1 VRGGYAL
8 RPAPLA
14 LLFLMCVL
22 ALASFRAA
30 EARPYDEVIA
40 SGTLR
45 VAVYRDF
52 PPFASGP
59 DGAPSGVDVD
69 LGAAI
74 AKRLGVAVTYM
85 NLTAGETEDDD
96 LRNAVWKGHYL
107 GGGVADVMLH
117 VPIDRILAER
127 NDNVV
132 IFAPYYEERVVV
144 LSDPAQTAGDDLV
157 STFAD
162 HKVGV
167 DLESLADLYLT
178 SAFGGAL
185 RGNVVHFHSVADA
198 VAALRRGEVAGVVGN
213 QGEIEGALHGD
224 RGSYRLGPMPMPG
237 LLRTSWPL
245 GMAVKVNAHDLANAI
260 EPIVAAMAKDGSLKA
275 IFAAHGLSYVPKPPP
290 Q

>member
-1 VRGGYAL
+1 
-8 RPAPLA
+8 
-14 LLFLMCVL
+14 
-22 ALASFRAA
+22 
-30 EARPYDEVIA
+30 
-40 SGTLR
+40 
-45 VAVYRDF
+45 
-52 PPFASGP
+52 
-59 DGAPSGVDVD
+59 
-69 LGAAI
+69 
-74 AKRLGVAVTYM
+74 M

-117 VPIDRILAER
+117 VPIDRVLAER

-132 IFAPYYEERVVV
+132 IFAPYYEERVLV

-157 STFAD
+157 IAFGE

-185 RGNVVHFHSVADA
+185 RGNVVHFHSIADA

-213 QGEIEGALHGD
+213 QGEIEGALHDD
-224 RGSYRLGPMPMPG
+224 RGSYALGPMPMPG

-260 EPIVAAMAKDGSLKA
+260 EPIVASMTKDGSLKA
-275 IFAAHGLSYVPKPPP
+275 IFAAHGLSYTPKPP